1 MILCLDLGNTRL
13 KWGLFDAQH
22 TLVEAGACLHTDIE
36 TAPFYLWNECSKA
49 VLASVAKETVTEQL
63 LKMLARFELTI
74 HKVHVLPSMCGLQ
87 NTYDNIQQLGIDR
100 WAAAV
105 GAWQQIQD
113 ACVVVNAGTAVT
125 IDAIAPLNSNP
136 QQANYLG
143 GYILPGL
150 KMMQTRLS
158 QGTALIGDT
167 LALAKSTPFPKNTN
181 DAVQLGAYAAICGA
195 IKLMA
200 TQLSQHTGQTVSII
214 VTGGDAKAI
223 QAMLLAPTMQ
233 IQAVAKQVLMVDN
246 LVLHGILWLDL
257 ESETA

>member
-13 KWGLFDAQH
+13 KWGLFDAKH
-22 TLVEAGACLHTDIE
+22 TLVEAGACLHADIE

-49 VLASVAKETVTEQL
+49 ILASVAKESVTEQL
-63 LKMLARFELTI
+63 LKMLKRLELTV
-74 HKVHVLPSMCGLQ
+74 HQVHVLPNMYGLQ

-105 GAWQQIQD
+105 GAWQLMQE

-125 IDAIAPLNSNP
+125 IDAIAPLHLSAP
-136 QQANYLG
+136 QADYLG

-158 QGTALIGDT
+158 QGTAQIGDT
-167 LALAKSTPFPKNTN
+167 LALAKTTPFPKNTN

-195 IKLMA
+195 IQHMVA
-200 TQLSQHTGQTVSII
+200 QLSQHTGQAVSII
-214 VTGGDAKAI
+214 VTGGDAKVI
-223 QAMLLAPTMQ
+223 HAMLLAPSLQMA
-233 IQAVAKQVLMVDN
+233 AVAKQVLMVDN